1 MTEASMTGKK
11 KEPEFS
17 SEQFEKI
24 VALLRSWNRFDMH
37 AYKEQT
43 VFRRLS
49 RRVSMVGCSSAEEYL
64 DYLERTP
71 SEIEALFN
79 DLLIEVTSFFRDS
92 EAFVSLQ
99 KNVIQNLPQ
108 KNVEELRIW
117 VPACATGQEAYSVA
131 MLLSEAINEAQREIS
146 FRIFATDISDEAIS
160 FSSAGVYSNDMLAEL
175 PEDLQKSYFYSIDE
189 NRCRVHPRLRSR
201 ISFFRH
207 NILADPPFPYI
218 DLICCRN
225 LLIYLKPE
233 FQQQVI
239 STFHFSL
246 RDNGILFLG
255 TSESLSSLNHGF
267 HQVDSRWRIY
277 SKNSEVRLPF
287 EAHRLKPEPVQVNR
301 FNSDGRSERISP
313 NARLID
319 IYDSLMSKKCVPGI
333 IVDSHYEIIHINGDV
348 MKYFPTVKGRLTSQ
362 LLEWADGELRISLST
377 ALARARKINAEV
389 SVENV
394 RILLND
400 ELKFCDIAICPFA
413 LKNETYY
420 FVQVSEKADFEK
432 QNIEKFTFNL
442 DEEAQN
448 RIENLEFEVKE
459 LQNSLYCAIEEKKSS
474 QEELQASNEELR
486 ASNEELQSSN
496 EELHAISLEH
506 EEKIRELISVNN
518 DFKNLLI
525 STDLALV
532 FLDQNL
538 RIRKFTP
545 VAEKLLRLSSQDI
558 DRSFTSIRSEL
569 IDIDSLESNARQTLE
584 HGYPFECEMK
594 RGDGRTFLFRML
606 PYRDE
611 SYVIKGIV
619 LTYTDTTNLRNAES
633 AFLESE
639 IRFQAAMD
647 AVNDAI
653 WSYDVKSGFFD
664 FSDRWMKIV
673 NRDCRCKKLSFEDF
687 VDFIY
692 LDDREAFKEQF
703 QKIFEGSFVI
713 EHDFRILANGP
724 QDWKWVFSRGRV
736 IEFDESGLPLKVLG
750 TISDV
755 SYRKQLDIE
764 RQQKQTMLSLLCD
777 GIGLGFWRYEPCND
791 RVIVDKVTKNMIDLD
806 SEEYSLKPLF
816 RLCYRQD
823 RRMITQKMGGILRGN
838 SDSAVVEFR
847 VSRNEEAF
855 WLRLSAIVSEHD
867 DHGRARIII
876 GFVEDINNRK
886 KAEREL
892 LEYSQEITRQK
903 ETLEELIENMPI
915 AVLAKK
921 PADNFRYF
929 LCNPAAEKLLQVSRD
944 EIIGRDINF
953 LLETEAAEKFA
964 GYDRKIVESPNV
976 IALSEQNLVL
986 GHRNCEVKITKIPI
1000 LDAKRQVESIFIL
1013 IEDVTEERSLSRQ
1026 LQQSQKMDAIG
1037 RLAGGIAHDFNN
1049 MLQAILGYGSLLG
1062 EDVAEMESARENLA
1076 MILKAADQAS
1086 SVVKQLMT
1094 FSRKQESQKVNT
1106 NVINSI
1112 KEIYRMLNRLLGD
1125 HIKVNLEIKTSEAW
1139 VLADPIQIEQAL
1151 VNLCLNAR
1159 DAMAAGGNL
1168 DLIVSIREFKEAD
1181 LQEFPESAP
1190 GKYVSIKVRDSGK
1203 GIDSDHL
1210 DNIFE
1215 PFFTTKDIGKG
1226 TGLGLATVYA
1236 IVSRHHGFII
1246 VKSQKSIGTEFE
1258 IFLPIVEK
1266 VTEFAKYSRNDEQK
1280 TSTGETVLLAED
1292 QDMVRD
1298 YATRVLK
1305 KAGYN
1310 VIQARDGVEAVE
1322 KFKENQNQIKILV
1335 FDVMMPNLNGRDAY
1349 EQIKAI
1355 KSDIPVLFCSGYGDD
1370 LLKDEYMV
1378 EIEGRLLDKP
1388 YSSSDFLREI
1398 KFLLVEHDKTDP
1410 FPR

>member
-1 MTEASMTGKK
+1 MNGKK
-11 KEPEFS
+11 KEPDFS
-17 SEQFEKI
+17 SQQFEKI

-43 VFRRLS
+43 VFRRLA
-49 RRVSMVGCSSAEEYL
+49 RRVSMVGCNSADEYI

-79 DLLIEVTSFFRDS
+79 DLLIEVTSFFRDF

-99 KNVIQNLPQ
+99 KNVIQNLPN
-108 KNVEELRIW
+108 KDVDELRIW
-117 VPACATGQEAYSVA
+117 VPACATGQEAYSIA
-131 MLLSEAINEAQREIS
+131 ILLAEAINETQREIS

-160 FSSAGVYSNDMLAEL
+160 FSSAGVYSNEMLAEL
-175 PEDLQKSYFYSIDE
+175 PEELRKRYFYSIDE
-189 NRCRVHPRLRSR
+189 NRCRIHPRLRSR

-246 RDNGILFLG
+246 RENGVLFLG

-267 HQVDSRWRIY
+267 HQIDSRWRIY

-301 FNSDGRSERISP
+301 FNADGRSERLSP

-333 IVDSHYEIIHINGDV
+333 IVDCRYEIIHINGDV
-348 MKYFPTVKGRLTSQ
+348 MKYFPTVRGRLTSQ
-362 LLEWADGELRISLST
+362 LLEWAEGELRISLST

-394 RILLND
+394 RLMLNG
-400 ELKFCDIAICPFA
+400 ELKCCEISVCPFS
-413 LKNETYY
+413 LKSEVYY
-420 FVQVSEKADFEK
+420 FVQVCEKGDFEE
-432 QNIEKFTFNL
+432 QNAEKFAFNL

-448 RIENLEFEVKE
+448 RIENLEIEVKE

-538 RIRKFTP
+538 RIRRFTP

-569 IDIDSLESNARQTLE
+569 IDIDSLESNARQTLD
-584 HGYPFECEMK
+584 HGYPFECEIK
-594 RGDGRTFLFRML
+594 RRDGKTFLFRML

-611 SYVIKGIV
+611 SFVIKGIV
-619 LTYTDTTNLRNAES
+619 LTYTDTTSLRAAES

-653 WSYDVKSGFFD
+653 WSYDVKNGFFD
-664 FSDRWMKIV
+664 LSDRWMKIV
-673 NRDCRCKKLSFEDF
+673 NRDCRCKRLSFEDF
-687 VDFIY
+687 VDFIF
-692 LDDREAFKEQF
+692 LEDRENFKEQF
-703 QKIFEGSFVI
+703 KRIFEGNFVL
-713 EHDFRILANGP
+713 EHDFRILVNKT

-736 IEFDESGLPLKVLG
+736 IEFDDSGVPLKVLG
-750 TISDV
+750 TISDI
-755 SYRKQLDIE
+755 SFRKQLEIE

-777 GIGLGFWRYEPCND
+777 GIGFGFWRYEPCND
-791 RVIVDKVTKNMIDLD
+791 RVTIDKVIKKMIGLD
-806 SEEYSLKPLF
+806 SEEFSLRPLF
-816 RLCYRQD
+816 NLCYRED
-823 RRMITQKMGGILRGN
+823 RRMITRKIGGILRGHA
-838 SDSAVVEFR
+838 DSAVVEFR
-847 VSRNEEAF
+847 IMRHEVLF

-867 DHGRARIII
+867 DQGQARVII

-886 KAEREL
+886 KAEKEL

-921 PADNFRYF
+921 PADDFRYF
-929 LCNPAAEKLLQVSRD
+929 LCNPAAEKLLQASRN
-944 EIIGRDINF
+944 EVIGQNINF
-953 LLETEAAEKFA
+953 LLEEEPAKRFAE
-964 GYDRKIVESPNV
+964 YDRQIVASPDI

-986 GHRNCEVKITKIPI
+986 GRRNCEVKITKIPI
-1000 LDAKRQVESIFIL
+1000 LDAQKQVEAIFIL
-1013 IEDVTEERSLSRQ
+1013 IEDVTQERSLSRQ
-1026 LQQSQKMDAIG
+1026 LQHAQKMDAVG

-1094 FSRKQESQKVNT
+1094 FSRKQESQKIHT
-1106 NVINSI
+1106 NVVNSI

-1125 HIKVNLEIKTSEAW
+1125 HIKVSLEIKTSEAW
-1139 VLADPIQIEQAL
+1139 ILADPIQIEQAL

-1159 DAMAAGGNL
+1159 DAMPTGGNL
-1168 DLIVSIREFKEAD
+1168 ELLVSCREFVQTDK
-1181 LQEFPESAP
+1181 LEFPESFP
-1190 GKYVSIKVRDSGK
+1190 GKYVAIRVRDSGK
-1203 GIDSDHL
+1203 GIDSEQL
-1210 DNIFE
+1210 NNIFE

-1236 IVSRHHGFII
+1236 IVSRHHGFIN
-1246 VKSQKSIGTEFE
+1246 VKSEKNVGSAFE
-1258 IFLPIVEK
+1258 IFLPVVEK
-1266 VTEFAKYSRNDEQK
+1266 VAEFAKYSQTAEDDK
-1280 TSTGETVLLAED
+1280 SVGETVLLAED
-1292 QDMVRD
+1292 QEMVRD
-1298 YATRVLK
+1298 FATRVLR

-1310 VIQARDGVEAVE
+1310 VIQAHDGVDAVE
-1322 KFKENQNQIKILV
+1322 KFKEHQNQIKILV

-1349 EQIKAI
+1349 EQIKRI
-1355 KSDIPVLFCSGYGDD
+1355 KPDIPVLFCSGYGDD

-1378 EIEGRLLDKP
+1378 EIEGRLLSKP

-1398 KFLLVEHDKTDP
+1398 KFLLMEHSPDNAC
-1410 FPR
+1410 